1 MTPGLDQWVG
11 DPALLWLGL
20 WRRLAAV
27 APTGPLAWERPYATG
42 VSQKAKKKKE
52 KKRKEGERERE
63 EGRKEGRKE
72 KKKKG
77 DTDTP
82 KSTPKSQ

>member
-1 MTPGLDQWVG
+1 MTPALDQWVG

-42 VSQKAKKKKE
+42 VSQKAKKKRKE
-52 KKRKEGERERE
+52 KEGRRKRER
-63 EGRKEGRKE
+63 GRKERRNKE
-72 KKKKG
+72 GLMKLKK
-77 DTDTP
+77 TNYLL
-82 KSTPKSQ
+82 KS